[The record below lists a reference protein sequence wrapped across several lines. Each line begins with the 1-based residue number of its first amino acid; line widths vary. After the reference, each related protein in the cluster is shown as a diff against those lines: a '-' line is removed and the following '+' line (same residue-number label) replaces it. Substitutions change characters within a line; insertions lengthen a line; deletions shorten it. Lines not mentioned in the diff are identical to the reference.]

1 GTGINCRTDPHRF
14 RVRVSISFMA
24 GSELS
29 NPSTPNPAARA
40 KLCRLPVLPGHKER
54 AYGAPEEVWNSCVVV
69 SSSGGG
75 RSQRRGIRGGRRP
88 PGLGVAGGFCRRRG
102 AANACVSTWRND
114 YENSAGL
121 DPRASRHKCPCVRN
135 ECRKVLWIWWEGRG
149 VW

>member
-1 GTGINCRTDPHRF
+1 
-14 RVRVSISFMA
+14 
-24 GSELS
+24 
-29 NPSTPNPAARA
+29 
-40 KLCRLPVLPGHKER
+40 
-54 AYGAPEEVWNSCVVV
+54 WNSCVVV

-75 RSQRRGIRGGRRP
+75 RSQRRGLRGGRRP

-149 VW
+149 VWLLSGIALLCRRRAGILQVLQVATLGNSCHIGSP